1 MCHPQ
6 NADWPDWANHS
17 SSFRGTNLNQKRYS
31 QYSVERI
38 FLKVGNIDI
47 SLALFYFLVQEC
59 TKNASLGR
67 SILLIVVII
76 IILFKRVH
84 VFLSS
89 PYHFSSHLWLELP
102 IKKRLISFHLVRNA
116 CNWVEIVI
124 TIVSQSDTSQSML
137 FRGKAVNH
145 STNTLGSGRLDLTKL
160 TKDELHEVVVE
171 CRNEK
176 HVCMGKV
183 GLLFKL

>member
-1 MCHPQ
+1 MS
-6 NADWPDWANHS
+6 NTS
-17 SSFRGTNLNQKRYS
+17 SKCSNKARQYWSRNNSFMSPCLTPCKLKCVTHKTLTDLTELIIPVRSVELTWTKKRYS

-84 VFLSS
+84 VFFSS

-102 IKKRLISFHLVRNA
+102 IKKQTYQFP
-116 CNWVEIVI
+116 
-124 TIVSQSDTSQSML
+124 
-137 FRGKAVNH
+137 
-145 STNTLGSGRLDLTKL
+145 LG
-160 TKDELHEVVVE
+160 
-171 CRNEK
+171 
-176 HVCMGKV
+176 
-183 GLLFKL
+183 